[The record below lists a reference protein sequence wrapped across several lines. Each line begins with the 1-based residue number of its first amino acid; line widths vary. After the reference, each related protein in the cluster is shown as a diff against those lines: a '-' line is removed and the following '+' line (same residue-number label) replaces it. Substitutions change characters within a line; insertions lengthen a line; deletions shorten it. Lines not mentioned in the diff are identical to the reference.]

1 MRRLRHGLA
10 LLLAV
15 ASVSAG
21 AQESLDAAF
30 EQDVLIVVAN
40 EHACLRF
47 DVYLALSFAQQR
59 RGLMFV
65 RDLPE
70 RTGMLFVYD
79 DEQIRS
85 MWMKNTYIPLD
96 IVFARA
102 DGTVINVARDT
113 EPRSERSIVSAAPAR
128 YVLELNSGVSEKLAI
143 GSGSR
148 LLWSRTMADWFLDE
162 LSSRAE
168 RRESD

>member
-1 MRRLRHGLA
+1 MRYLRQCAA
-10 LLLAV
+10 LLLV
-15 ASVSAG
+15 LVSANAG

-30 EQDVLIVVAN
+30 EKDVLVVIAN

-47 DVYLALSFAQQR
+47 DVYLAVSFAQQR

-79 DEQIRS
+79 KEQIRS
-85 MWMKNTYIPLD
+85 MWMRNTFIPLD
-96 IVFARA
+96 IAFARA
-102 DGTVINVARDT
+102 DGTIINIARNT
-113 EPRSERSIVSAAPAR
+113 EPQSERSILSAAPAR
-128 YVLELNSGVSEKLAI
+128 YVLELNAGVTDKLAI

-148 LLWSRTMADWFLDE
+148 LLWGPLLGATGSE
-162 LSSRAE
+162 Q
-168 RRESD
+168 